1 MGLDMSN
8 RLCDCGSGKS
18 SIIQYDA
25 DGIYLCRTCEDCYQ
39 TKMGRFRPDIQS
51 VSSTAYGEVVDEEP
65 DINDSVEQFPL
76 YRWEE

>member
-1 MGLDMSN
+1 M

-39 TKMGRFRPDIQS
+39 KKMGRFRPDIQT
-51 VSSTAYGEVVDEEP
+51 VSSAAYGEVVDE
-65 DINDSVEQFPL
+65 DVDDSVEQYPL
-76 YRWEE
+76 YPWEE